1 MVELNQAIAVRKTG
15 DGNRE
20 VQLKFGLFG
29 GAHAKSGVA
38 DGYVEGY
45 RDYID
50 GVIEAEAL
58 GLHGN
63 FLVEHH
69 FSGLGQVSASL
80 NLLSH
85 IAAMTSTIR
94 LGTAVIV
101 MPWHNPVLICE
112 QAATTDLLSGGRL
125 DFGVGKGYRYIEFE
139 GFCIS
144 MDEATER
151 FEETMQVIRKAWTTE
166 GRFSHQSKRWK
177 FDNII
182 IEPDPVQKPHPPL
195 WHAAGRPESLEYTAR
210 EGYNL
215 FLDQFATFDVI
226 GERLAIYKAALK
238 KYGRTYDPMGVGVAR
253 ALMIVDNEEQRE
265 AAIEGRARTLATLNA
280 FGTSADGKH
289 KSSMVSDPD
298 LRLATE
304 RGALI
309 GNPDEIIGQLYD
321 LQANGIEYVLLS
333 MTTRD
338 GVRRFARDV
347 MPEFARVSAPAAS
360 ASR

>member
-1 MVELNQAIAVRKTG
+1 MGRMVQLDCTIVAGTTCE
-15 DGNRE
+15 RE
-20 VQLKFGLFG
+20 AQLKFGLFG
-29 GAHAKSGVA
+29 GAHSKSGVA

-45 RDYID
+45 RDYIE
-50 GVIEAEAL
+50 GVVEAEAL
-58 GLHGN
+58 GLHSN

-85 IAAMTSTIR
+85 IAALTSTIR

-125 DFGVGKGYRYIEFE
+125 DFGIGKGYRYIEFE
-139 GFCIS
+139 GFCIP
-144 MDEATER
+144 MEEATER
-151 FEETMQVIRKAWTTE
+151 FEEVMQVIRKAWTTE
-166 GRFSHQSKRWK
+166 GRFSHEGKRWK

-215 FLDQFATFDVI
+215 FLDQFATFEVI
-226 GERLAIYKAALK
+226 GERLAIYRAALEK
-238 KYGRTYDPMGVGVAR
+238 CGRKYDPMGVGVAR
-253 ALMIVDNEEQRE
+253 ALMIVDTPEQRE
-265 AAIEGRARTLATLNA
+265 TAIENRARTLATLNA
-280 FGTSADGKH
+280 FGTSADGKQ

-304 RGALI
+304 QGALI
-309 GNPDEIIGQLYD
+309 GSPDEIIDQLHQ
-321 LQANGIEYVLLS
+321 LQSNGIEYVLLS
-333 MTTRD
+333 MTSRE
-338 GVRRFARDV
+338 GVRRFARDI
-347 MPEFARVSAPAAS
+347 MPAFERAHVPA
-360 ASR
+360 